1 MDPRPAPQCDHQRS
15 VLPAVA
21 DAADAAANVGV
32 NQGAASLD
40 ALRLQWPTMA
50 ELAIQLFPGID
61 VRLKPLF
68 MLMFPLKCFCC
79 F

>member
-1 MDPRPAPQCDHQRS
+1 
-15 VLPAVA
+15 VLPAV
-21 DAADAAANVGV
+21 ADAAANVGV

-61 VRLKPLF
+61 ARFAHADVFFYITLF
-68 MLMFPLKCFCC
+68 F
-79 F
+79 